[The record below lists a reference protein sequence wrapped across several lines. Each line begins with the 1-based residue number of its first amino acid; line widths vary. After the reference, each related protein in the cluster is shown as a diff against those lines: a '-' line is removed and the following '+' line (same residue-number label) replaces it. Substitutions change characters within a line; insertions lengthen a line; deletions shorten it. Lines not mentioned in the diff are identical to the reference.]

1 MSAENLDSLPEDGS
15 VFDVDIQSCSRCRQ
29 GGDLT
34 PQCTCFF
41 TQVPGSRSQ
50 DASVVDIG
58 PAPGQGQSV
67 DVADRGHD
75 DEEEEV
81 EQFGGYEHIWEF
93 REGGMCS

>member
-1 MSAENLDSLPEDGS
+1 MEMSRYGG
-15 VFDVDIQSCSRCRQ
+15 QCSRSQ
-29 GGDLT
+29 IG
-34 PQCTCFF
+34 QFVHFF